1 MDTRTTERRAGQGE
15 VFNSSELHVL
25 IFNCHQKRELPEF
38 GISMF
43 FLSLPA
49 PIFNNTLMKRLIP
62 LVLIFTIILSG
73 CGSSKKQLQKGN
85 YDAAIQKA
93 VKQLR
98 KDPSDVKQID
108 ILTQAYKVSNDQD
121 IERVRFLKM
130 EGRPNNWDE
139 IYLVY
144 KSLNDRQSL
153 VRTVAPL
160 NANGRSI
167 DFPFVDYIPEMVN
180 AKRKAADFYYTH
192 GTELMKSNIK
202 ESYRQAFAEFLR
214 AKDYIG
220 DYEGIDNKL
229 QEAKYKGMSKVLVS
243 IQNTSILKFPR
254 EFEEDLL
261 ALDLPRLNSEWV
273 EYHTQNLNDKTQY
286 DYFIN
291 VNVKNVAVSPD
302 QSAQRD
308 SVIKRDIEDGFSYV
322 LDKKGNVMRDTL
334 GNDIKQKKY
343 KTVQCAL
350 VETIQSKA
358 CRIEGDVEVV
368 QMNPNKILKK
378 DPIGAQ
384 SNFENISSRAL
395 GDIQALNAKQLER
408 TKTAIVPFPT
418 DIDMI
423 LRCSES
429 LKMAI
434 RGAIENDRR
443 YIF

>member
-1 MDTRTTERRAGQGE
+1 
-15 VFNSSELHVL
+15 
-25 IFNCHQKRELPEF
+25 
-38 GISMF
+38 
-43 FLSLPA
+43 
-49 PIFNNTLMKRLIP
+49 MKRLVP
-62 LVLIFTIILSG
+62 LIFILTIILSG

-98 KDPSDVKQID
+98 KDPADVKQID
-108 ILTQAYKVSNDQD
+108 ILTRAYKVSNDQD
-121 IERVRFLKM
+121 NERVRFLKM
-130 EGRPNNWDE
+130 EGKPNNWDE

-144 KSLNDRQSL
+144 KALNDRQSL
-153 VRTVAPL
+153 VRTVTPL
-160 NANGRSI
+160 NANGRSV
-167 DFPFVDYIPEMVN
+167 DFQYVDYVPEMVT
-180 AKRKAADFYYTH
+180 AKRKAADFYYAH

-229 QEAKYKGMSKVLVS
+229 QEAKLKGMSRVLVS
-243 IQNTSILKFPR
+243 IQNSSILKFPR

-261 ALDLPRLNSEWV
+261 ALDLPRLNSDWV
-273 EYHTQNLNDKTQY
+273 EYHTQNLNDNTQY

-291 VNVKNVAVSPD
+291 VNVKNIAVSPD
-302 QSAQRD
+302 QSIQRD

-322 LDKKGNVMRDTL
+322 LDKKGNVMRDSL

-350 VETIQSKA
+350 VETIQTKA
-358 CRIEGDVEVV
+358 CRIDGDVEVV

-408 TKTAIVPFPT
+408 TKTSIVPFPN
-418 DIDMI
+418 DLEMI
-423 LRCSES
+423 MRCSES

-434 RGAIENDRR
+434 RGEIQNDRR